1 MIVVLFWQWHKTA
14 YCSAFCNTVKAFHQT
29 IHWLVDSTNSIAL
42 CSSSDSHWPSRYG
55 SDFQAPKHKPQIV
68 SETLK
73 FPPYVARKTPHKQ
86 PDQETY
92 EWNRNRDHHMR
103 ALDIDFE
110 SFACRLMRIG
120 RSESESEFNE
130 RALRLISDFGFGSG
144 FWLCKLLYGSKRIRY
159 FDRVNG
165 REVRGA
171 RWEAGGGPRLDL
183 YYFLKVKKAFN
194 WTVLWICRFFVR
206 RRCVVSFSAF
216 VFHFHFFIC
225 LLFLSY
231 ASHLS
236 DCGQ

>member
-1 MIVVLFWQWHKTA
+1 
-14 YCSAFCNTVKAFHQT
+14 
-29 IHWLVDSTNSIAL
+29 
-42 CSSSDSHWPSRYG
+42 
-55 SDFQAPKHKPQIV
+55 
-68 SETLK
+68 
-73 FPPYVARKTPHKQ
+73 
-86 PDQETY
+86 
-92 EWNRNRDHHMR
+92 MR

-130 RALRLISDFGFGSG
+130 RALRLISEFGFG
-144 FWLCKLLYGSKRIRY
+144 FWLCKLLVGSKRIRY

-216 VFHFHFFIC
+216 VFHFHFF
-225 LLFLSY
+225 LSSVSFLCFTFERLRSIKKKKHTY
-231 ASHLS
+231 FISRTEARANFKISKTISASFR
-236 DCGQ
+236 